1 MVKKLIISLTIA
13 ASMTAIVTLVNTGH
27 SLKSTKGKLVA
38 SCPAINGL
46 VGDCAYFEPPCQ
58 YVVSYNGFPIHD
70 GQVNQVGDAFCTG
83 NNGHTYSVLGIIEN
97 SLIWFLITFG
107 LIEGYSFMR
116 KSISVGENDQ
126 SIKK

>member
-1 MVKKLIISLTIA
+1 MVKKIIISLTIA
-13 ASMTAIVTLVNTGH
+13 ASMTAIVTLVNTGQ
-27 SLKSTKGKLVA
+27 SVKYVA
-38 SCPAINGL
+38 
-46 VGDCAYFEPPCQ
+46 GDPNPPRCVNFGCNDNASYY
-58 YVVSYNGFPIHD
+58 YVVSYKGFPIYD
-70 GQVNQVGDAFCTG
+70 GQYGQIVFPDESWS
-83 NNGHTYSVLGIIEN
+83 NNNNSYTYSVLGIIEN

>member
-1 MVKKLIISLTIA
+1 MIKKIIISLIIA
-13 ASMTAIVTLVNTGH
+13 ASITALITLVNTGH
-27 SLKSTKGKLVA
+27 SLKSTKGRLVG

-83 NNGHTYSVLGIIEN
+83 NGHTYSGLGIIEN
-97 SLIWFLITFG
+97 LVIWFLITFG
-107 LIEGYSFMR
+107 LIEGYSLVR
-116 KSISVGENDQ
+116 KRLSVGKTNQ